1 MTVLE
6 IIGSIVTIM
15 AGTAGIMGG
24 ILSAFFKTNKKAEE
38 DYKEL
43 RKAYD
48 RKIENLKQELK
59 SEFQHDSTELK
70 EQLQIIGNKI
80 DEMKIHYVTNENFKT
95 YAETMN
101 QFLKLNSDRMERIE
115 STLDGIRED
124 ITSIIRSVN
133 QK

>member
-1 MTVLE
+1 MTALE
-6 IIGSIVTIM
+6 IVGSIVTIM
-15 AGTAGIMGG
+15 VGTAGIMGG

-43 RKAYD
+43 CKAYD
-48 RKIENLKQELK
+48 KKIESLKQELK
-59 SEFQHDSTELK
+59 EEFKHDSTELK
-70 EQLQIIGNKI
+70 QQLQNISNKI
-80 DEMKIHYVTNENFKT
+80 DEMKTHYVTNENFKT